1 MKIIILI
8 IITMLALAVFRFY
21 FSLKKKYDSQNEVK
35 VENKPKAVKITSLK
49 EEVPVIES
57 EKILLRPLDLTDTK
71 PLSVLMSNPKAVTPV
86 GLPAIKK
93 VSQLKPLLE
102 EFMDTIGTYAIVL
115 KSSERLIG
123 LIEIDPVNDKEV
135 DVKFFLGKQFWGHGF
150 GKAVLSLVETHLRGE
165 DYQKIRAQIT
175 LNSENKAFLEKEGF
189 TLENGFYI
197 LNLK

>member
-1 MKIIILI
+1 
-8 IITMLALAVFRFY
+8 MLALAVFRFY
-21 FSLKKKYDSQNEVK
+21 FSLKRKYDSQNEVK